1 MNTKIYKT
9 IGLYVIA
16 GAATAAGA
24 TLWNDVLRSKIEYEL
39 EKHKNR
45 KNKVIKFKKQ

>member
-9 IGLYVIA
+9 VGLYIIA

-24 TLWNDVLRSKIEYEL
+24 TLWNDVLRNKIELEI
-39 EKHKNR
+39 EKHKKR
-45 KNKVIKFKKQ
+45 KNKVIKF